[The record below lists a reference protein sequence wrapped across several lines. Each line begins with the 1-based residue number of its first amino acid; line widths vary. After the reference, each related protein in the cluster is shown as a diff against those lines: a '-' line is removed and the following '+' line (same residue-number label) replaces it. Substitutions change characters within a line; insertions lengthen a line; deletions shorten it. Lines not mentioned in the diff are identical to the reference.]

1 MRMSGGPTA
10 QAQDQVHDLPEI
22 EGVEHRFVDIDG
34 LRVHVAEAGNGP
46 PVLLLHGWPQHWYM
60 WRGVIE
66 RLAPQFRLI
75 APDLRGFG
83 WTEAPDAGYDIE
95 TFAADQVALL
105 DALEIESASVIGH
118 DWGGGTAFLLGL
130 DHSDRIE
137 RMVVCNTPHLWPK
150 LEPRLA
156 LELWRTW
163 YATALAIPVLGP
175 RLLRQTDFAVKF
187 LRRGN
192 VGTPFTEDEIAAYA
206 DSFREPARANAVSAL
221 YRYYHRAVAEGLR
234 GRWRSRHLA
243 VPTLLLFG
251 THDIYVTD
259 KVLPGYEQHTDDMQL
274 ELVPDSGHFLVDEK
288 PDLVA
293 RRALAF
299 LS

>member
-10 QAQDQVHDLPEI
+10 QAQDQVQDLPEI
-22 EGVEHRFVDIDG
+22 EGVEHRFVDVDG
-34 LRVHVAEAGNGP
+34 LRVHVAEAGDGP

-83 WTEAPDAGYDIE
+83 WTEAPGDGYDAD

-118 DWGGGTAFLLGL
+118 DWGGWTAFLLGL
-130 DHSDRIE
+130 DYPERIE
-137 RMVVCNTPHLWPK
+137 RMVICNAPHPWPRVEPSLL
-150 LEPRLA
+150 LEA
-156 LELWRTW
+156 WRSW
-163 YATALAIPVLGP
+163 YAIANASPLLGSWLAQSRIPGFFLSHGNVHDPFPDGLDIY
-175 RLLRQTDFAVKF
+175 LRQ
-187 LRRGN
+187 
-192 VGTPFTEDEIAAYA
+192 
-206 DSFREPARANAVSAL
+206 FRDPARAQAAMKL
-221 YRYYHRAVAEGLR
+221 YRYYLRIFIAGLR
-234 GRWRSRHLA
+234 GGPYRDKRLGA
-243 VPTLLLFG
+243 PTLLLFG
-251 THDIYVTD
+251 AADRWVSTRL
-259 KVLPGYEQHTDDMQL
+259 LPGYEKHADDMQL